1 MDDRI
6 NFKTFF
12 FLIRNQVYSN
22 KHEEINAKKREKAKA
37 RERQIRHN
45 CSKIKRNK
53 LYRKKKNLS
62 TKHHHGKRTVYLVSA
77 PCYYSKAEEIFLQE
91 SDKVLRE
98 GGNPSRPPPCP
109 SNKNCLFSL
118 ILITPLIFVASP
130 KQPLPVLHH
139 ACCKAFSNI

>member
-53 LYRKKKNLS
+53 LYRKKKISQLNIIMAKEQFIWLVLLVIIQKLKRFFYKNLIRFS
-62 TKHHHGKRTVYLVSA
+62 ER
-77 PCYYSKAEEIFLQE
+77 EEILQ
-91 SDKVLRE
+91 DHPHAPVIKTA
-98 GGNPSRPPPCP
+98 
-109 SNKNCLFSL
+109 CL
-118 ILITPLIFVASP
+118 A
-130 KQPLPVLHH
+130 
-139 ACCKAFSNI
+139 